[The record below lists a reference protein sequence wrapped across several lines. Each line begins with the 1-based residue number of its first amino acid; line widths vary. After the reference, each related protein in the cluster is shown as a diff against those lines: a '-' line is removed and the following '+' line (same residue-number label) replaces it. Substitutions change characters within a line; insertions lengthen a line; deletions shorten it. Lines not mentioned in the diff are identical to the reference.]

1 MHIKNPNFQLLRKN
15 WKTQP
20 HLGHGAALLKMPYF
34 SKLIRGIY
42 KNGKIVKKSKGMI
55 NTKLRLEVSSGFPGG
70 AVIKSPP
77 ANTGDTRELGSIPGS
92 GRSPREGNLNP
103 LQ

>member
-1 MHIKNPNFQLLRKN
+1 MKNACSMIIPFIQTLKTGKIKNFL
-15 WKTQP
+15 
-20 HLGHGAALLKMPYF
+20 
-34 SKLIRGIY
+34 RGIY

-55 NTKLRLEVSSGFPGG
+55 NMKLRLEVSSGFPGG